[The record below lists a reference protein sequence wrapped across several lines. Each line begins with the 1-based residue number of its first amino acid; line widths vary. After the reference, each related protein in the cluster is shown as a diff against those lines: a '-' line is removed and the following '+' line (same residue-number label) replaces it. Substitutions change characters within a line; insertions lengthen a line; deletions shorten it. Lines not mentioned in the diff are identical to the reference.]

1 MEESRDGS
9 EGAAPMSSWVE
20 TFPGNLRWTNA
31 IQIVK
36 GMVPYNNTS
45 AEQIDRVARRM
56 QARHAAGE
64 DPDKVWRE
72 EWSRMAQWNE
82 RQADEA
88 AAKGRQMT
96 AGNFYLRAGN
106 YFYQAE
112 RFVQPGEDKMAIYRK
127 ALRCWRAGLERRYPQ
142 IRRVDVPY
150 EKSALC
156 ACWLPAEGVDG
167 KAPALVIFNGMDNCK
182 EMNVVFAGLEF
193 ARRGMHVLAVDGPG
207 QGESLRMNGIASR
220 PDYEV
225 AGTAAFDYLEKS
237 RPEVDLERVTV
248 MGYSFGG
255 YLAPRIAGCEK
266 RYAGCVA
273 FGAMHWDLHGWQ
285 RGIKKALARDSK
297 SSFSSQFQFRWVIG
311 APDNDAAM
319 ERAKQFSLKGIAER
333 IVCPTLVMHGE
344 NDRIVPVE
352 EARTLYENIG
362 ASKKTLK
369 IYTEEDG
376 GAEHCQVDDRPMG
389 IDYMADW
396 IAENVNDA

>member
-1 MEESRDGS
+1 
-9 EGAAPMSSWVE
+9 MSSWVE

-45 AEQIDRVARRM
+45 AGQIDRVARRM

-64 DPDKVWRE
+64 DQDTIWRE

-82 RQADEA
+82 RQADAA

-106 YFYQAE
+106 YYYQAE
-112 RFVQPGEDKMAIYRK
+112 RFVQPGEEKMAIYRK
-127 ALRCWRAGLERRYPQ
+127 ALRCWRAGFERRYPQ

-150 EKSALC
+150 EKSALY
-156 ACWLPAEGVDG
+156 AYWLPAEGAHG
-167 KAPALVIFNGMDNCK
+167 KAPALVVFNGMDNCK

-193 ARRGMHVLAVDGPG
+193 SRRGMHVLAVDGPG
-207 QGESLRMNGIASR
+207 QGESLRVNGIASR

-237 RPEVDLERVTV
+237 RPEVDLKHVTV

-255 YLAPRIAGCEK
+255 YLAPRIAGREQ

-285 RGIKKALARDSK
+285 RGIKEALARDPK
-297 SSFSSQFQFRWVIG
+297 TSFSSQFQFRWVIG

-319 ERAKQFSLKGIAER
+319 ERAKAFSLEGVADKIT
-333 IVCPTLVMHGE
+333 CPTLVMHGE

-352 EARTLYENIG
+352 EARTLYEKIG
-362 ASKKTLK
+362 ARKKTLK

-396 IAENVNDA
+396 IAENVNNA